1 LSALPLMCR
10 TAIIAVALAALTAAG
25 AYGAQV
31 SQAKAHRKLPAVAG
45 SRATHRAAASRLPQH
60 AHITHARTIAAHR
73 ATADEVGEAAGL
85 AIRRQIGQRQLT
97 RRHVAQRTMRA
108 RFVRVSATAQRSR
121 SLETEG
127 VSQPMEGAAD
137 LADSSFRTRDTGEM
151 QPAVTASALPRES
164 TRTQA
169 PLQESENSGYGPNAP
184 AARSVL
190 PERAPDSSQQE
201 MNAASENNEPAESDA
216 SDAAELPRASR
227 TAKAAGDEIASLNI
241 PRGAMPAP
249 LRGSLASL
257 ERQNTRLDAE
267 GLERIE
273 DEADLAERIAHKM
286 LVPVPISSALAV
298 NAELPENHRYC
309 RPWTANFL
317 ADLARAHEKAFH
329 RPLEVSSAV
338 RTVEYQ
344 KRLMETNGNAAA
356 AEGDIVSPHLTG
368 ATVDIAKEGLT
379 RGELAWMRRQLADLE
394 AAGKIDVEEEFK
406 QACFHITVYKDYL
419 PAKTPRPGTHQKSG
433 PPATGNGDES
443 APDVT
448 AAQGL

>member
-1 LSALPLMCR
+1 MCR
-10 TAIIAVALAALTAAG
+10 TAIIAVALVALTASG
-25 AYGAQV
+25 AYGAQA
-31 SQAKAHRKLPAVAG
+31 SQAKAHRKLPAVAA
-45 SRATHRAAASRLPQH
+45 SRATHRAAVSRLPQH
-60 AHITHARTIAAHR
+60 ARITHTSTIAGR
-73 ATADEVGEAAGL
+73 RLTADEVGEAAGL

-127 VSQPMEGAAD
+127 VSRPMESAAD
-137 LADSSFRTRDTGEM
+137 PEDPSFRARDPGDIK
-151 QPAVTASALPRES
+151 PAVTASALPRAS

-169 PLQESENSGYGPNAP
+169 SMQDTENSGYSASAP

-190 PERAPDSSQQE
+190 PERTPDSSQQE

-216 SDAAELPRASR
+216 SEAAELPHASR

-273 DEADLAERIAHKM
+273 DEADLAERIAHKL
-286 LVPVPISSALAV
+286 LVPVPISSALTV
-298 NAELPENHRYC
+298 NGELPENHRYC

-317 ADLARAHEKAFH
+317 ADLARAHEKTFH

-368 ATVDIAKEGLT
+368 AAVDIAKEGLT
-379 RGELAWMRRQLADLE
+379 RDELAWMRQRLADLE

-406 QACFHITVYKDYL
+406 QACFHITVYKDYG
-419 PAKTPRPGTHQKSG
+419 PAMKPRSGAHEKSA
-433 PPATGNGDES
+433 PAGTGNGDES
-443 APDVT
+443 APDV
-448 AAQGL
+448 AAAKGL